1 MNKSTYNSSILGKK
15 RSITLQKADKNKIDL
30 AKQNAGIMPNIT
42 HTLDAANISLVIV
55 DCLNIQKVL
64 NNGLNV
70 NLITIHDCFGCHAN
84 YTDLVKTQVKLAFI
98 KLYADTDF
106 VKDYHDFILEY
117 LKKSG
122 FYLINNNKAIQISN
136 QIINIPEIPVFNYNF
151 DLKDNLLSSRY
162 FIN

>member
-1 MNKSTYNSSILGKK
+1 MIKSTYNSSILGKK

-30 AKQNAGIMPNIT
+30 SKQNAGIMPNIT

-55 DCLNIQKVL
+55 NCLNIQKVL
-64 NNGLNV
+64 NI
-70 NLITIHDCFGCHAN
+70 NLITIHDCFGHHSN
-84 YTDLVKTQVKLAFI
+84 YTELVKTQVKLAFI

-122 FYLINNNKAIQISN
+122 FYLINNNKSIQISN
-136 QIINIPEIPVFNYNF
+136 QIIKYP
-151 DLKDNLLSSRY
+151 
-162 FIN
+162 

>member
-1 MNKSTYNSSILGKK
+1 MIKSTYNSSILGQK
-15 RSITLQKADKNKIDL
+15 RGITLQKPNKNKIDL

-55 DCLNIQKVL
+55 DCLNIQKHL
-64 NNGLNV
+64 NNDLNIE
-70 NLITIHDCFGCHAN
+70 LITIHDCFGCQSN
-84 YTDLVKTQVKLAFI
+84 YTELVKTEVKLAFI

-106 VKDYHDFILEY
+106 VKNYHDFILEY

-122 FYLINNNKAIQISN
+122 FYLINNNKSIQISN
-136 QIINIPEIPVFNYNF
+136 RIINIPEMPVFNYSF
-151 DLKDNLLSSRY
+151 DLKENLLSSIY